1 MEELTLTC
9 NNCQC
14 LFESL
19 LCARHCAI
27 FVPRAKWLLCSPG
40 LQVQRRE
47 WQGGVGQVVWE
58 GLGEL
63 FPPGLSPE
71 PLMSRYSLLPP
82 TRRRA
87 SVFFQAGPKTTHG
100 PSLPPF

>member
-1 MEELTLTC
+1 M
-9 NNCQC
+9 
-14 LFESL
+14 
-19 LCARHCAI
+19 
-27 FVPRAKWLLCSPG
+27 
-40 LQVQRRE
+40 
-47 WQGGVGQVVWE
+47 VWE